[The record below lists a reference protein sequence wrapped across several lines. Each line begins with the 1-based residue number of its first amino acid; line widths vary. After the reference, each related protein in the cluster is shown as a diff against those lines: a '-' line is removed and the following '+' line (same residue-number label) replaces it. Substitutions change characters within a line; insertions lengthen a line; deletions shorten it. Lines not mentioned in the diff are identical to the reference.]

1 MNLLRCGLW
10 VIMLACAYR
19 AQADDLLLI
28 YQQALDADPKS
39 KSAVEKVGMGAAQK
53 NQALGQMLPQVSLT
67 GNWSDNRSTTTAA
80 TPATSTSKALPVHDA
95 ITNYPGT
102 RYYLSLSQSLM
113 DFGKFWAWRQASK
126 VEDQYETEA
135 IEAHNQLMFDVVDH
149 YFSELQAEDEVYFAQ
164 TETLATEK
172 KLAQIQKQ
180 YAKQLLKIT
189 DLYAIEAR
197 LDQLKA
203 AEIVAESKRITALAS
218 LSELTGVASAPLN
231 HLKAQVDYVEI
242 QGNLQQW
249 LEMAQS
255 QNPAISAKQKAVL
268 AADVNV
274 SAQKAKYMPTADL
287 QLNYYNT
294 DTGYQSSASP
304 PVQVQTA
311 AINVVVPLFSG
322 GITYNQV
329 SEAKYRLQM
338 SKYDNEATNR
348 AITKETS
355 DAFLSTNAATHSIKA
370 SQRALEST
378 SKSFEAMEKGYRLGV
393 VTISDLIKAQQDEF
407 SAKKDLAI
415 AKYTYIKN
423 RIRFMHAIGSIGEEN
438 LHEVND
444 WLEVKTNAVG
454 G

>member
-1 MNLLRCGLW
+1 
-10 VIMLACAYR
+10 MLACAYR

-53 NQALGQMLPQVSLT
+53 NQALGQLLPQVSLT
-67 GNWSDNRSTTTAA
+67 GNWSENRNTITD
-80 TPATSTSKALPVHDA
+80 PNSKPVHDA
-95 ITNYPGT
+95 INSYPGT

-149 YFSELQAEDEVYFAQ
+149 YFIELQAEDELYFAQ

-274 SAQKAKYMPTADL
+274 TAQKAKYMPTADL
-287 QLNYYNT
+287 QLNYTNT
-294 DTGYQSSASP
+294 NTSYQSTSP
-304 PVQVQTA
+304 PIQVQTA

-338 SKYDNEATNR
+338 TKNDNEATSR
-348 AITKETS
+348 AIIKETS

-370 SQRALEST
+370 SQKALEST

-407 SAKKDLAI
+407 SAKKDLAV